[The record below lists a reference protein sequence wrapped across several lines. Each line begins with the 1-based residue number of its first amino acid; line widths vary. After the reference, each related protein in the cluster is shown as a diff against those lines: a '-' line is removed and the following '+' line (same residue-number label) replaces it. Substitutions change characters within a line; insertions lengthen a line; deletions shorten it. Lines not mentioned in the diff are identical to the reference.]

1 MFPPLTSLPSLPGIS
16 VWDSC
21 ELHSS
26 GERRSKWKRDEPYEN
41 RWFLTVPEMTCK
53 KKDDGDEGS
62 YLNHLFI
69 LCSDPPLFLQSLWH
83 GCTASHV
90 IEVRSCEFL
99 CQQPAHA
106 SSGHAV
112 VDIGSIDMEIRC
124 LVALRGFQQLAL
136 APSLLRPVAPTR
148 LRAAFPS
155 DVVDAARREMTR
167 EFPFNEDQQRVV
179 DSVLAFVGKETQAPA
194 IQLVQGVFGSGKSFL
209 VAGLLILLHSLQ
221 QARRVALHK
230 DEETDFLHLAEDE
243 SLLQSLASSPDETF
257 SVLFCSHTNVA
268 VDRVCL
274 LLLEHGFT
282 HFRRAGNPRRIHPQI
297 RPHYQSRA
305 DGATQSFNVTCST
318 ICGLPA
324 DQNYD
329 IVIIDEASQVY
340 EYYALLPILL
350 ARPQCV
356 LLIGDQNQLP
366 PVPIGTFLA
375 VSSPDHLPTLSQSLF
390 QRLLPLYAPQLLRTQ
405 YRCHP
410 AIANLAS
417 SLFYGGRLLNA
428 ESTERRCL
436 AFARYPRLA
445 FIHNASSEVA
455 QGGGSSSDC
464 SRRFA
469 RKSGRGGDHSSPAGG
484 ESAGRGGGDSLDG
497 RDFAL
502 RGAGEDAGAQS
513 DGPEH
518 PDLDGGRVSGE

>member
-1 MFPPLTSLPSLPGIS
+1 M
-16 VWDSC
+16 
-21 ELHSS
+21 
-26 GERRSKWKRDEPYEN
+26 
-41 RWFLTVPEMTCK
+41 
-53 KKDDGDEGS
+53 
-62 YLNHLFI
+62 
-69 LCSDPPLFLQSLWH
+69 
-83 GCTASHV
+83 
-90 IEVRSCEFL
+90 
-99 CQQPAHA
+99 
-106 SSGHAV
+106 
-112 VDIGSIDMEIRC
+112 
-124 LVALRGFQQLAL
+124 
-136 APSLLRPVAPTR
+136 
-148 LRAAFPS
+148 
-155 DVVDAARREMTR
+155 
-167 EFPFNEDQQRVV
+167 V

-221 QARRVALHK
+221 QARCVVLHK

-243 SLLQSLASSPDETF
+243 SLLQSLASSSDETF

-274 LLLEHGFT
+274 LLLEHNFT

-366 PVPIGTFLA
+366 PVPIGTFFA

-428 ESTERRCL
+428 ESTGRRCL
-436 AFARYPRLA
+436 AFARYPRLT

-484 ESAGRGGGDSLDG
+484 ESAGRGGGDSLG
-497 RDFAL
+497 RRDFAL

>member
-1 MFPPLTSLPSLPGIS
+1 M
-16 VWDSC
+16 
-21 ELHSS
+21 HSS

-90 IEVRSCEFL
+90 IEVMSCEFL

-221 QARRVALHK
+221 QARCVVLHK

-274 LLLEHGFT
+274 LLLEHNFT

-366 PVPIGTFLA
+366 PVPIGTFSRRLLTRPSSHALA
-375 VSSPDHLPTLSQSLF
+375 VALPATPASLRAAAPSHAVPLPPCDREPGVLALLWRPIAERRKHGASLPRVRSLSATDIHP
-390 QRLLPLYAPQLLRTQ
+390 QRLV
-405 YRCHP
+405 
-410 AIANLAS
+410 
-417 SLFYGGRLLNA
+417 GGR
-428 ESTERRCL
+428 
-436 AFARYPRLA
+436 
-445 FIHNASSEVA
+445 
-455 QGGGSSSDC
+455 
-464 SRRFA
+464 
-469 RKSGRGGDHSSPAGG
+469 
-484 ESAGRGGGDSLDG
+484 AGRWLFF
-497 RDFAL
+497 RLFT
-502 RGAGEDAGAQS
+502 
-513 DGPEH
+513 
-518 PDLDGGRVSGE
+518 